1 MDVRIQKMAQVLIN
15 YSLAVKPG
23 ERVLLR
29 ASSPAAEPLVQALY
43 QEVLKVGAH
52 PIPYIHLRHEESLA
66 LEAAEDLNLLATVN
80 PMLKLMF
87 DECEVIIVIR
97 ADENQRELSGYPQA
111 AQRARAFARAPLMN
125 TLIEREGNGSLRRCV
140 TLFPTEAYA
149 QQAGISLPQYET
161 FVYEACK
168 LHLADPVAAWQAVA
182 DSQQKLVDWLA
193 GKRHLHVKGT
203 NIDLGMSIAGRT
215 FLNACGKVNFP
226 DGEIYTGPVEESVN
240 GWVHFTYPA
249 FYGGNEIKGIR
260 LGFKDGLV
268 TEASAERNEAYL
280 FSLLDT
286 DAGARRLGE
295 FAIGTNTD
303 IQRFTGA
310 TLFDEK
316 IGGTVHMAIGNGFP
330 QTGSVNRSAV
340 HWDMVCDI
348 RDGGEIRVD
357 GERFYQDGQFTV
369 RPA

>member
-1 MDVRIQKMAQVLIN
+1 M
-15 YSLAVKPG
+15 
-23 ERVLLR
+23 
-29 ASSPAAEPLVQALY
+29 
-43 QEVLKVGAH
+43 
-52 PIPYIHLRHEESLA
+52 
-66 LEAAEDLNLLATVN
+66 
-80 PMLKLMF
+80 
-87 DECEVIIVIR
+87 
-97 ADENQRELSGYPQA
+97 
-111 AQRARAFARAPLMN
+111 
-125 TLIEREGNGSLRRCV
+125 
-140 TLFPTEAYA
+140 
-149 QQAGISLPQYET
+149 PQYET

-316 IGGTVHMAIGNGFP
+316 IGGTVHMAIGKGFP
-330 QTGSVNRSAV
+330 QTGSVNRSAI
-340 HWDMVCDI
+340 HWDMVCECATAGRFWSMANAFTRMGRSPCRPLARLCHSI
-348 RDGGEIRVD
+348 GVD
-357 GERFYQDGQFTV
+357 GCYTSL
-369 RPA
+369 